1 MEVTGLRSGFL
12 SLLLTGLVGI
22 LTASCTETGNEVSS
36 QAQKEA
42 VFPKTSPRVAE
53 ELPNTP
59 DKVPDKK
66 IEFFVDGA
74 AYRTVRWD
82 DLKDLTQDS
91 FGTGMADQQAGYY
104 LLDVVKFAGISK
116 GRTLT
121 LYGRGD
127 SPRKLIWPD
136 IENPQNKILMGLT
149 HRGTI
154 KVIAANA
161 KIMNRDAWVR
171 HLYKIEVVTR

>member
-1 MEVTGLRSGFL
+1 MKRMGFRTGFL
-12 SLLLTGLVGI
+12 GLILMGLVGI

-36 QAQKEA
+36 QIQKE
-42 VFPKTSPRVAE
+42 VMSSKTSPRVVK

-66 IEFFVDGA
+66 IEFLVDGA
-74 AYRTVRWD
+74 TYRTVRWD
-82 DLKDLTQDS
+82 DLKGLTQDS
-91 FGTGMADQQAGYY
+91 FGTGMEDQQVGYY
-104 LLDVVKFAGISK
+104 LMDVLKSVGLP
-116 GRTLT
+116 GGHTLI

-127 SPRKLIWPD
+127 SPRKLNWRD
-136 IENPQNKILMGLT
+136 IENPENKILVGLT

-154 KVIAANA
+154 KVISRNQ

-171 HLYKIEVVTR
+171 HLYKVEVATR